1 MKIDLIK
8 CKGCGICGE
17 VCPLGI
23 LSVEGKKV
31 RMGEG
36 CVECRTCMK
45 VCPKD
50 VFTPDAHDAT
60 PVCTACP
67 IACRIPEGCL
77 GACMRYCNEAGAIS
91 RKARVHSYEEVADM
105 VESADASLIGRPL
118 LTGIGSGT
126 TYPDFRP
133 SPFIV
138 SGVRDGID
146 IVTVVTEAPLSY
158 SGMKVKIDTDR
169 FVGEEARRIYV
180 KRKGK
185 RHIGHLCTEEYGSKM
200 LSLGGVNTLTS
211 KDGLFAARVM
221 LELLR
226 GRWVTMEIEDGST
239 IEIALGEAPRI
250 DGAPEERMRVGC
262 GSAVS
267 GLFAP
272 YMARAADEVIVLDG
286 HITALFTEHPAGKHI
301 GKPRS
306 GVSIVGRKS
315 TDGRYFVGKGK
326 GWGGT
331 DITEPLEVISGIDAE
346 DLREGKSLLVTET
359 TGRNVAFY
367 RMRKGA
373 LAREEPTPEAT
384 EFIEVLRDSCE
395 FATVSA
401 VFAAGAGRCDE
412 EPHKADEGGARGQ
425 GGDHYRRSAALHL
438 SRRRHKFP
446 GGCGKDQARQHLPF
460 SHTVIRA
467 ARGVYDAKGH
477 VCRHRGPH
485 RFDRAHRKSTESQ
498 RALDADRGGPGHT
511 GAGGRKGGRGLS
523 FRASGD

>member
-1 MKIDLIK
+1 
-8 CKGCGICGE
+8 
-17 VCPLGI
+17 
-23 LSVEGKKV
+23 
-31 RMGEG
+31 
-36 CVECRTCMK
+36 
-45 VCPKD
+45 
-50 VFTPDAHDAT
+50 
-60 PVCTACP
+60 
-67 IACRIPEGCL
+67 
-77 GACMRYCNEAGAIS
+77 
-91 RKARVHSYEEVADM
+91 M
-105 VESADASLIGRPL
+105 VESADSSLIGRPL
-118 LTGIGSGT
+118 LTGIGAGT

-138 SGVRDGID
+138 AGVRDGID

-169 FVGEEARRIYV
+169 LLGEEAQPIYV

-221 LELLR
+221 LELLK
-226 GRWVTMEIEDGST
+226 GKWVTMEIEDGSA
-239 IEIALGEAPRI
+239 IEIALGKAPKI
-250 DGAPEERMRVGC
+250 DGTPEERMRVGC

-272 YMARAADEVIVLDG
+272 YMVRAADEVIVLDG
-286 HITALFTEHPAGKHI
+286 HITGLFSEHPAGRHI

-331 DITEPLEVISGIDAE
+331 GITEPLEVISGINAE
-346 DLREGKSLLVTET
+346 RMREGMSLLITET
-359 TGRNVAFY
+359 TGRSVAFY

-373 LAREEPTPEAT
+373 FAKEEPTPEAM

-395 FATVSA
+395 LFDGQRGFRGRRGRV
-401 VFAAGAGRCDE
+401 GAGRRDE

-425 GGDHYRRSAALHL
+425 GGDHHRRGAALHL
-438 SRRRHKFP
+438 SRRGHKFP
-446 GGCGKDQARQHLPF
+446 GGCGKDQARQHLPL
-460 SHTVIRA
+460 SHAVIRA
-467 ARGVYDAKGH
+467 ARGVYDAKGTFADIGGH
-477 VCRHRGPH
+477 IDSIKPIEKVLK
-485 RFDRAHRKSTESQ
+485 AQ
-498 RALDADRGGPGHT
+498 RATRC
-511 GAGGRKGGRGLS
+511 
-523 FRASGD
+523 